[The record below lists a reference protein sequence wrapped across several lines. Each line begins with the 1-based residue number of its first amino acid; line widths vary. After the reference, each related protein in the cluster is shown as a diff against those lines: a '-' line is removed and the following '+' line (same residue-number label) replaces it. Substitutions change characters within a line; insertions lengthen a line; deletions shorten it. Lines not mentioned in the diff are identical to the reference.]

1 MDSSAIRPNFY
12 QQFTSGVD
20 EIKQESI
27 PDEKQQALAYIGQF
41 KGWKILKEYEQRLE
55 EYLDTLVSEAMASG
69 SSVAE
74 IGERTMVKELTKFVL
89 RSLIAKVE
97 DAKRSTEK

>member
-1 MDSSAIRPNFY
+1 MDKSALRPNFY
-12 QQFTSGVD
+12 QEFTSGITD
-20 EIKQESI
+20 IKEEKA
-27 PDEKQQALAYIGQF
+27 PDENQQALAYITQF
-41 KGWKILKEYEQRLE
+41 KGWKLLKAYEARLE

-69 SSVAE
+69 LSVSE

-89 RSLIAKVE
+89 KSLVSKAE